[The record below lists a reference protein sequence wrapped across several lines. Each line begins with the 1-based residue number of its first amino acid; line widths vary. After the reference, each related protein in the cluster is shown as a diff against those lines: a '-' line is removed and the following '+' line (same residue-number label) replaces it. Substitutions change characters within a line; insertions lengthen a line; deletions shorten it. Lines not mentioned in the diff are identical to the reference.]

1 MYQAGLQPGA
11 IILMVYS
18 HKPGEKN
25 PVGRCLPKI
34 FRPWYAEKHQEL
46 SHNYWP
52 RQLKRTHPILFDSRV
67 ESLKQLTDD
76 PADLLTQML
85 GKFDYSR
92 SFEKAVRKV
101 YLRSLK
107 DQVLIESIKDSPY
120 PTVLF
125 TGGGIVPSE
134 ILSLKG
140 IRILHT
146 HPGHVPH
153 VRGADGILWSTL
165 VRGNPGA
172 SCFFFDETID
182 TGPVIAAQD
191 FPEIKFHLTEGMTTP
206 DDQTLYRMVFSYYDP
221 ILRAEML
228 VNTLERLGD
237 VSELSAQDQDFFSGV
252 TYHFMHPTVRRE
264 ALSSLF
270 ESD

>member
-1 MYQAGLQPGA
+1 M
-11 IILMVYS
+11 
-18 HKPGEKN
+18 
-25 PVGRCLPKI
+25 
-34 FRPWYAEKHQEL
+34 
-46 SHNYWP
+46 
-52 RQLKRTHPILFDSRV
+52 V

-76 PADLLTQML
+76 PADLLTQMQ
-85 GKFDYSR
+85 GKFDYPHSTDGV
-92 SFEKAVRKV
+92 VRKV
-101 YLRSLK
+101 YIRSLK
-107 DQVLIESIKDSPY
+107 DEALIEAIKDSPY

-146 HPGHVPH
+146 HPGRVPY

-165 VRGNPGA
+165 VRGHPGA

-191 FPEIKFHLTEGMTTP
+191 FPAIKFHLTDGMTRP

-228 VNTLERLGD
+228 VKTLERLSD
-237 VSELSAQDQDFFSGV
+237 VSQLSAQDQDFSSGV
-252 TYHFMHPTVRRE
+252 TYHFMHPTIRRE
-264 ALSSLF
+264 ALSRLF